1 MTEAVLK
8 TRWTTRLIASR
19 GFQKW
24 AARFPF
30 TRAVARRE
38 GEALFDLV
46 SGFVYS
52 QVLYAL
58 VTLDIPQTLK
68 AAPRSSRALG
78 AMHGIEERKMEA
90 LLQAAQALKL
100 VQKRKGAYELARRG
114 AALIGVPGLEAMIRH
129 HDVFY
134 RDLTDPVALLRG
146 ETETELANFWPYVFG
161 GEMPAEQAKTYS
173 DLMADSQGLVAED
186 TLRMINLGGITRLMD
201 VGGGSGAFLSAVQKA
216 APKLSLCLFD
226 LPDVAPQARARLGE
240 GVELTSGSFKTD
252 SLPEGADAISLIRV
266 LYDHSDETVRD
277 LLAKVY
283 TALPAGGR
291 LIISE
296 PMTGGVVPHGPG
308 NAYFA
313 FYCMAM
319 QTGRARSAEEIAQL
333 CTDAGFEGVRIPRAP
348 RPFVTSVVEAVR
360 PR

>member
-1 MTEAVLK
+1 
-8 TRWTTRLIASR
+8 
-19 GFQKW
+19 
-24 AARFPF
+24 
-30 TRAVARRE
+30 
-38 GEALFDLV
+38 
-46 SGFVYS
+46 
-52 QVLYAL
+52 
-58 VTLDIPQTLK
+58 
-68 AAPRSSRALG
+68 
-78 AMHGIEERKMEA
+78 
-90 LLQAAQALKL
+90 
-100 VQKRKGAYELARRG
+100 
-114 AALIGVPGLEAMIRH
+114 
-129 HDVFY
+129 
-134 RDLTDPVALLRG
+134 
-146 ETETELANFWPYVFG
+146 
-161 GEMPAEQAKTYS
+161 
-173 DLMADSQGLVAED
+173 
-186 TLRMINLGGITRLMD
+186 MD

-216 APKLSLCLFD
+216 APKLSLRLFD

-252 SLPEGADAISLIRV
+252 SLLEGADAISLIRV

-277 LLAKVY
+277 LLAKAY
-283 TALPAGGR
+283 AALPAGGR

-308 NAYFA
+308 NADFA